1 MKRAGTDLTDSR
13 GNMLLYI
20 HGFNSS
26 PQSDKAVQTAQY
38 INQHYPHVDFHQ
50 PQLPSSPHTA
60 MSLLCEITE
69 RAKQQG
75 QTLRFIGSSLGGY
88 FASYLAETYGGKAVL
103 VNPAVKPFELF
114 EEFIGPQYNPY
125 TNEHYQVLP
134 QHRLDVAHFDTQVI
148 RHPDR
153 FLVLL
158 QTGDEVLDYRQ
169 ALHKYHSCELHLE
182 PNGDHSFVGYE
193 QQLDKICNFIQ
204 L

>member
-1 MKRAGTDLTDSR
+1 
-13 GNMLLYI
+13 MLLYI

-26 PQSDKAVQTAQY
+26 PRSDKAMQTALY
-38 INQHYPHVDFHQ
+38 IQQHYPQVDFQQ
-50 PQLPSSPHTA
+50 PQLPSSPTA
-60 MSLLCEITE
+60 AMMLLCNITE
-69 RAKQQG
+69 QAKQQG
-75 QTLRFIGSSLGGY
+75 QVLRFIGSSLGGY
-88 FASYLAETYGGKAVL
+88 FASYLAETYGGRAVL
-103 VNPAVKPFELF
+103 INPAVKPFELF

-134 QHRLDVAHFDTQVI
+134 QHQDDVALYNTHVI

-169 ALHKYHSCELHLE
+169 ALHKYHSSELHLE
-182 PNGDHSFVGYE
+182 PDGDHSFVGYE
-193 QQLDKICNFIQ
+193 QQLDKICKFIQ